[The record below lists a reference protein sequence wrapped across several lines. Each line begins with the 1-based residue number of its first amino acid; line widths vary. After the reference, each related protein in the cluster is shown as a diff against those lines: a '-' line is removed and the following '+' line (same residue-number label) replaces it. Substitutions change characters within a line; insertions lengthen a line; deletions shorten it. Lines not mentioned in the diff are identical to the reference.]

1 MRMLT
6 RFLPSGILAVLTAL
20 LMLISTNSQA
30 AGNATVLDSLLAP
43 KQQTFLPV
51 EEAFKFDFDQQGK
64 VLFTGWDIAP
74 GYYLYKKKL
83 EIIAKGA
90 DITVPEYSQ
99 GEMIEDEFFGK
110 TEVYFDQFAVIS
122 RLSNITDGAVVK
134 IRYQGC
140 AEAGLCYPPE
150 VITVPLTALV
160 SADDDATPPAT
171 KATSQPDAS
180 SDNDDD
186 LSFTERLAQQS
197 LLTNLAVFFAVGV
210 GLAFTPCV
218 FPMFPILSSL
228 IAGQQHLST
237 KKAFSLSFVY
247 VQGMAVTYAALGLVV
262 AYFGGQVQGYLQH
275 PAVLI
280 SFSLLF
286 VLLAFAMF
294 GWYEIK
300 LPSSMMSKLTEIS
313 NQQSGGNYVGVFS
326 MGVLSGLI
334 ASPCTTAPLSA
345 ALLYVAQSGDF
356 MVGGLTLYALSLGM
370 GLPLLLLGTSGGKL
384 LPKAGGWMDQVKTLF
399 GFVML
404 FVPLILLERIL
415 DFNIILGMASVLAVA
430 TALYLHHWQSGQAQ
444 GKGKT
449 VLWAMATSLFIVG
462 LLTARSVVFPDT
474 NTAPV
479 SIAQNEDKQGFR
491 LLDDLAA
498 LNVAVEQA
506 NSKGKIAMVDLYAEW
521 CVACKEFEKYTFP
534 TEQVQTQFAYFDT
547 LKLDLTESNDTTIE
561 IMEAFT
567 VFGLPSILFFDAQ
580 GNEIPELRVTGFQDA
595 DEFATHLEKVRQYV
609 L

>member
-1 MRMLT
+1 
-6 RFLPSGILAVLTAL
+6 
-20 LMLISTNSQA
+20 MLISTNSQA